1 MQAVILAAGESS
13 RFWPFNNQHKSL
25 FRIMGRPLIWYTIE
39 HLLKKRINNIIV
51 VQGAKKDIEKELKKY
66 SVRTKLR
73 YVVQSEPKGTGNA
86 LFKARKLIKD
96 NFILLGP
103 HKIDLDIYFSLLF
116 EKFKKNPNKLVLLG
130 VKTNHPW
137 DFGILKFKGKKVL
150 KIEENPAKGK
160 EPSDIKATETYIFPH
175 NFFDYYQKIKE
186 REESLIDAINLLIK
200 EKGTKLVLLKKETI
214 SLKYP
219 WEILK
224 ANEYLLKKIKT
235 GIKGRIEKNCKIS
248 GSLIVEKGSLL
259 KNGTYI
265 KGPVY
270 IGKNCQIGP
279 NCYIRDFTS
288 IGDNCRIGNGVEI
301 KNSIIGDNTNIS
313 HLSYIG
319 DSIIGENCNLGAG
332 TITAN
337 IRFDRK
343 TITSAVKKKLINT
356 ERRKF
361 GCVLGNNT
369 QTGINVSLMP
379 GVLIGS
385 DCLIGPSSLVMDNI
399 KDKTIFYSKFKEIKE
414 KKRRASK

>member
-1 MQAVILAAGESS
+1 MQAVILAAGQSS
-13 RFWPFNNQHKSL
+13 RFWPFNYRHKSL
-25 FRIMGRPLIWYTIE
+25 YRIMGRSLIWHTIE
-39 HLLKKRINNIIV
+39 SLRRAGVRDIIV
-51 VQGAKKDIEKELKKY
+51 VQGSKKDIEKEVKSY
-66 SVRTKLR
+66 SFGAKIR
-73 YVVQSEPKGTGNA
+73 YVIQSKPEGTGSA
-86 LFKARKLIKD
+86 LSRAKKLIKE
-96 NFILLGP
+96 NFVLLGP
-103 HKIDLDIYFSLLF
+103 HKIDLGDYLPLLF
-116 EKFKKNPNKLVLLG
+116 KKFKKDSRKPVLLG
-130 VKTNHPW
+130 VKTAKPW
-137 DFGILKFKGKKVL
+137 DFGILKFKGRKIL
-150 KIEENPAKGK
+150 KIEENPPKGK
-160 EPSDIKATETYIFPH
+160 EPSSIKATEVYILPS
-175 NFFDYYQKIKE
+175 NFFDYYKRVPKGE
-186 REESLIDAINLLIK
+186 ANLISAINLLIK
-200 EKGTKLVLLKKETI
+200 EKGAEMILLKEKAT

-219 WEILK
+219 WEILE

-235 GIKGRIEKNCKIS
+235 KIGGKIDKNCKAS
-248 GSLIVEKGSLL
+248 GSLMVGKGSLL
-259 KNGTYI
+259 KNGTHI

-343 TITSAVKKKLINT
+343 TITSVVKKKLINT
-356 ERRKF
+356 ERRKL

-399 KDKTIFYSKFKEIKE
+399 GDRTIFYSKFKEIKE
-414 KKRRASK
+414 KKRKVSK